1 MGEIESKP
9 ERNPGRIYLD
19 NAATSFPKPACVI
32 EAMTR
37 YAEELGASPGRGA
50 YEEARASGEMLWRC
64 REAVL
69 RIAHGGREVAKPE
82 RVVFTLNCSD
92 ALNLAIRGVVNR
104 ARRTKGRVPHVVTTS
119 MDHNSVLRP
128 LNELRARGEVEF
140 TVVPADPETGIVD
153 ADDVL
158 RAVRDDT
165 ALVAVVHASN
175 VSGSIQPVG
184 QIGAR
189 GRLRERGVPFLVDAA
204 QTIGHVPL
212 DMDALGVDLLAFPG
226 HKGLLGP
233 LGTGALVL
241 REGMDELLDTVREGG
256 TGSKSEQD
264 TQPTDLPDRYESGSH
279 NAIGIAGLLA
289 SCEWLLTP
297 GGGVASV
304 AAHERELMRAFL
316 RGVEPTLGEG
326 LRLLGPRPRSVDA
339 RVGVFSVVVEGMKP
353 AEFASRLER
362 EFGVLARAGLH
373 CAPLAHGTFGT
384 RTHALG
390 AEYAGATRLSLG
402 AFTTVEDV
410 ERAVRAVEWCA
421 TSEVGVG

>member
-1 MGEIESKP
+1 MREIESKP
-9 ERNPGRIYLD
+9 ERSAGRIYLD
-19 NAATSFPKPACVI
+19 NAATSYPKPACVI

-37 YAEELGASPGRGA
+37 YAEDLGASPGRGA
-50 YEEARASGEMLWRC
+50 YEEAQASGEMLWRC

-82 RVVFTLNCSD
+82 RVIFTLNCSD
-92 ALNLAIRGVVNR
+92 ALNLAIRGVVSA
-104 ARRTKGRVPHVVTTS
+104 ARRKHGRVPHVVTTS

-184 QIGAR
+184 EIGAGLR
-189 GRLRERGVPFLVDAA
+189 GRRAAFLVDAA
-204 QTIGHVPL
+204 QTIGHIPI

-233 LGTGALVL
+233 LGTGALVM
-241 REGMDELLDTVREGG
+241 RDGMEELLDTVREGG

-264 TQPTDLPDRYESGSH
+264 TQPTDLPDRFEPGSH

-289 SCEWLLTP
+289 SCEWLLEP
-297 GGGVASV
+297 GRGVEGI
-304 AAHERELMRAFL
+304 AAHERALTERFL
-316 RGVEPTLGEG
+316 RGVEPILCDTF
-326 LRLLGPRPRSVDA
+326 RLLGTRDA
-339 RVGVFSVVVEGMKP
+339 NRRVGVFSFALEGTAP
-353 AEFASRLER
+353 SVFAWRLEK
-362 EFGVLARAGLH
+362 ECGVLARAGLH

-384 RTHALG
+384 RTHPLG
-390 AEYAGATRLSLG
+390 DEYAGATRLSIG
-402 AFTTVEDV
+402 AFTTVKDV
-410 ERAVRAVEWCA
+410 DRAVRAVEWCA
-421 TSEVGVG
+421 TSVVGVG